1 MKSFSCPWRTS
12 NSHIPAIE
20 QTRDT
25 APVSRSMTY
34 RPKRVSQWPMP
45 YALPAMISPIPTQPF
60 QSSFSFPLY
69 TKLKMSKRTLDSFF
83 APPSKKLKPQPSD
96 SNSSTNIRVPFSP
109 GSSGATTNT
118 VALPPP
124 PSLSS
129 PFTHNTHPHPI
140 PPPPPDSLATALSTL
155 PHHRDK
161 EIRNQPDLDLLYYH
175 PFFPRDIAKELFDH
189 LRRELFFYRV
199 RYTIKRFGKETVVNT
214 SRL

>member
-12 NSHIPAIE
+12 NSHVPAIE

-96 SNSSTNIRVPFSP
+96 SNSSTNIRVPFSQDL
-109 GSSGATTNT
+109 
-118 VALPPP
+118 VAPPP
-124 PSLSS
+124 TPLRC
-129 PFTHNTHPHPI
+129 
-140 PPPPPDSLATALSTL
+140 LL
-155 PHHRDK
+155 PHHSLHHLPTKPTR
-161 EIRNQPDLDLLYYH
+161 IPFLLLLT
-175 PFFPRDIAKELFDH
+175 PSPRPSPRSLIIWTKKYGIN
-189 LRRELFFYRV
+189 R
-199 RYTIKRFGKETVVNT
+199 T
-214 SRL
+214 